1 MADDISTDFESN
13 KCDGETGRQ
22 TDGRKNRI
30 TIATISV
37 AVALQSKKQTP
48 QQLFYQNI
56 TQIYHKY
63 QIPQH

>member
-48 QQLFYQNI
+48 
-56 TQIYHKY
+56 
-63 QIPQH
+63 